1 MLRRLREQEGF
12 GLIEMMIALTILAI
26 ATTSLVSVFIAGHL
40 TLRRASQADSAT
52 VLADKLLE
60 RFRAEQ
66 FDDIGLSSGLLAGV
80 DSTYANDPN
89 DPNGSV
95 LGTQQPGFGN
105 ITDANWHDA
114 ANSNASASSCAGI
127 SSDGPSVSVTCVPS
141 RVIPDANRSSEKA
154 PDGRSYRIDTYVTWA
169 CANPATQTLSG
180 LPARRRAPTA
190 AARSRSRR

>member
-1 MLRRLREQEGF
+1 MLRRLRHEEGF
-12 GLIEMMIALTILAI
+12 GLIEMMIALTVLAI

-66 FDDIGLSSGLLAGV
+66 FDDIGLSSNLLGSV

-95 LGTQQPGFGN
+95 LGTQLPGFGN

-114 ANSNASASSCAGI
+114 ANSNASATPLQLGEPV
-127 SSDGPSVSVTCVPS
+127 DPESVSV
-141 RVIPDANRSSEKA
+141 AGLA
-154 PDGRSYRIDTYVTWA
+154 QAQVT
-169 CANPATQTLSG
+169 
-180 LPARRRAPTA
+180 
-190 AARSRSRR
+190 